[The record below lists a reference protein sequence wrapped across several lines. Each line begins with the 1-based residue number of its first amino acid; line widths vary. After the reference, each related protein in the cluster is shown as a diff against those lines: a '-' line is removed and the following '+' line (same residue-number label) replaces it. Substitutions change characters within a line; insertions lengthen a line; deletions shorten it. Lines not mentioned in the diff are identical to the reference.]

1 MPLIRLPDN
10 STRNF
15 DNPLS
20 VEDIAKDIG
29 TGLAKAAVAGK
40 IDGKLV
46 DGSEI
51 ISDDCSLEII
61 TIKDDE
67 GLEIVRHSCA
77 HLLAHALKQ
86 LYPNAQM
93 AIGPVIRDGFYYDI
107 KLDKNLSDDDLEAI
121 EKRMKKLAKTKYD
134 VRREVVSQKKAIKTF
149 KERNEPY
156 KVNLAEE
163 IPDDE
168 VIALYHHEEYIDMCR
183 GPHVTNMRHLQAF
196 KLTKVS
202 GAYWRGDSKN
212 EMLQRIYGTAW
223 PNSKDLEN
231 YILQQEEAEKRDHR
245 KLGRQLDLFHFQEEA
260 PGMVFWHPKGWS
272 IYSALKTFIQSKQAE
287 YDIRKLILL
296 R

>member
-1 MPLIRLPDN
+1 MPSITLPDK
-10 STRNF
+10 SIRNF
-15 DNPLS
+15 DSPIS
-20 VEDIAKDIG
+20 IDEIAKDIG

-51 ISDDCSLEII
+51 IANDCSLEII

-107 KLDKNLSDDDLEAI
+107 KLDKNLSDEDLEAI

-202 GAYWRGDSKN
+202 GAYWRGDSKMKCFK
-212 EMLQRIYGTAW
+212 EYMEQAW

-231 YILQQEEAEKRDHR
+231 YIIQQEEAEKRDHR
-245 KLGRQLDLFHFQEEA
+245 KLGRQLDLFHFKKR
-260 PGMVFWHPKGWS
+260 HPVWFFG
-272 IYSALKTFIQSKQAE
+272 ILRDGLF
-287 YDIRKLILL
+287 ILL
-296 R
+296 